1 MSAFSKEDLKLH
13 HCIYKTLL
21 ADPRIY
27 YHVAAKKCGVARN
40 TFTKH
45 WEDGLEQGIFF
56 SPQIRPKM
64 FSTRKEYIYLVQTDE
79 VHELF
84 EYYKNH
90 PYLVYLAYTLGKF
103 DLLIQT
109 SRPLEVIPNNTIL
122 WGSRS
127 NYSYPDT
134 PQCTDEEA
142 LNTIQELLDRSHEI
156 SHLPVDY
163 PDEPHIVGHQW
174 GWKIYP
180 HLKYNLRPNYTWIV
194 KNMGMSFTSFY
205 RGYEYLLEVCSVLLP
220 YYPHGFSDYSQHFFV
235 IWSDYEELI
244 CAVFGCLPSHVSIT
258 KLNGALLVC
267 ACIRERGK
275 IIIPFF
281 QLFYKMLEMEIIEKF
296 WTATPVFH
304 WKPDP

>member
-1 MSAFSKEDLKLH
+1 MSAFSKESLKLH
-13 HCIYKTLL
+13 YCIYRTLL
-21 ADPRIY
+21 TDPRIY
-27 YHVAAKKCGVARN
+27 YHKAAKKCGVARN

-64 FSTRKEYIYLVQTDE
+64 FSTRKEYIYLVQTDD

-90 PYLVYLAYTLGKF
+90 PHLVYLAYTLGKF
-103 DLLIQT
+103 DLLVQT

-134 PQCTDEEA
+134 PRCTDEEA
-142 LNTIQELLDRSHEI
+142 LNTIQELLDRSHEK

-194 KNMGMSFTSFY
+194 KTMGMSFTSFY
-205 RGYEYLLEVCSVLLP
+205 RGYEYLLKVCTVLLP
-220 YYPHGFSDYSQHFFV
+220 YYPHGFTEYSQQFFV
-235 IWSDYEELI
+235 IWSDYEQLI
-244 CAVFGCLPSHVSIT
+244 CNLFGSLPSHVSIT
-258 KLNGALLVC
+258 KLNDALLIC
-267 ACIRERGK
+267 ACIREKGK

-281 QLFYKMLEMEIIEKF
+281 KLFYKMLEIGIIDKF